1 MTKHHLSHTKEYQIW
16 LNIQKK
22 NIPLYEEWLDVYIF
36 IKHIERLNHFGSQG
50 YVFVRIDD
58 KIPFEPGNVKFVKWS
73 NMNANRCF
81 PGPTGVRKRGNKY
94 VARITVNQKEITIGS
109 ANTRDMAIQLR
120 NEYIIINN
128 LSHKLQKKEAPH
140 PQSFSKTTK

>member
-22 NIPLYEEWLDVYIF
+22 NIPLYKQWADACIF
-36 IKHIERLNHFGSQG
+36 IKYIKRLNHYGSQG

-73 NMNANRCF
+73 DMNSKRYF
-81 PGPTGVRKRGNKY
+81 PGTTGVRKRGNKY

-109 ANTRDMAIQLR
+109 ADTKQMAVRLR
-120 NEYIIINN
+120 NEYIILNH
-128 LSHKLQKKEAPH
+128 LPHKLQNK
-140 PQSFSKTTK
+140 